1 MKRYNPNERIQVYI
15 PLHNVLGLINNET
28 ENAIEEGK
36 FDDLIL
42 ESPSSRNQ
50 KKLVKQL
57 PDPVERLV
65 IVSLVAKKLADSRRV
80 DDRNILF
87 SLSRIP
93 YFLFPNFSTENI
105 VLYSQTDIEEVNE
118 FMNKITKVLPQH
130 SPRFDN
136 KMIILLKIEY
146 YVNTFLYFAKSMSEK
161 RFPFGSSFYDFISFL
176 IHEFHLILKPKYE
189 NVSKEAKN
197 VMSVLIPYLNYTTI
211 IYFFEHFPEQA
222 AELTFILNRIPKIE
236 ITKNEKDLLHEL
248 FTESILINKKD
259 KTLLLSK
266 LEK

>member
-1 MKRYNPNERIQVYI
+1 MKRYNPNERIQVYT
-15 PLHNVLGLINNET
+15 PLHNVLGLINNEA
-28 ENAIEEGK
+28 EDNIEEGK

-57 PDPVERLV
+57 PDPIERLV
-65 IVSLVAKKLADSRRV
+65 IVSLVAKRMADTRRV

-93 YFLFPNFSTENI
+93 YFLFPNFSSENI
-105 VLYSQTDIEEVNE
+105 VLYSQADIEEVNE

-146 YVNTFLYFAKSMSEK
+146 YINTFLYFAKSMSEK
-161 RFPFGSSFYDFISFL
+161 RFPFGSGFYDFISFI
-176 IHEFHLILKPKYE
+176 IHEFFLILKPQFE
-189 NVSKEAKN
+189 SVSKEAKT
-197 VMSVLIPYLNYTTI
+197 VMSVLTPYLNYTTI
-211 IYFFEHFPEQA
+211 IYFYEHFPEQA
-222 AELTFILNRIPKIE
+222 AELTFILNRIPKID
-236 ITKNEKDLLHEL
+236 ITKNEKDLLFEL
-248 FTESILINKKD
+248 FTETILINKND
-259 KTLLLSK
+259 KEFLLNK
-266 LEK
+266 LKT